1 MRLIEQERGW
11 ASMTISPTG
20 AIGLAQLLPETARL
34 LGFDPWVPAANLY
47 GAARYL
53 KTQYR
58 AFM

>member
-11 ASMTISPTG
+11 ASKTISPKG

-53 KTQYR
+53 KT
-58 AFM
+58 